1 MALPF
6 TPDEFFAVFERYNLA
21 IWPVQVVIYSV
32 VVAVLAWVLLRPSRG
47 ASLALG
53 AVLAVTWVLMGVGYH
68 LSFFRAVS
76 PVAVPAGVL
85 FVLAGLLFAWATLR
99 GSLSFGARGARRDLW
114 SAVGL
119 LLVAYAMVGY
129 PLLGAALGHH
139 FPRSPVFGVAP
150 CPTTIF
156 TFGALLLAAGR
167 VPGWLLAVPVAWALF
182 GASAAILLGV
192 GEDALLPVAAALG
205 TAGVLRRNRAS
216 PRTASTTAPSAGR

>member
-6 TPDEFFAVFERYNLA
+6 TPDEFFSVFERYNLA
-21 IWPVQVVIYSV
+21 IWPAQVVIYAV

-53 AVLAVTWVLMGVGYH
+53 AVLAVTWVLMGAGYH

-99 GSLSFGARGARRDLW
+99 GSLSFGARRDLW

-167 VPGWLLAVPVAWALF
+167 VPGWLLAIPVAWALF
-182 GASAAILLGV
+182 GASAAFLLGV

-205 TAGVLRRNRAS
+205 TAGVLLRNRAS
-216 PRTASTTAPSAGR
+216 PRTASAAVPGGSR